1 MCVTF
6 FAISQR
12 ICVHVIVNILTL
24 VRKSDCLSLKLIDF
38 DYFMIGV
45 QTDDLNTASQFSVRF
60 VLIQEH

>member
-45 QTDDLNTASQFSVRF
+45 QTDDLDTASHFSVRF